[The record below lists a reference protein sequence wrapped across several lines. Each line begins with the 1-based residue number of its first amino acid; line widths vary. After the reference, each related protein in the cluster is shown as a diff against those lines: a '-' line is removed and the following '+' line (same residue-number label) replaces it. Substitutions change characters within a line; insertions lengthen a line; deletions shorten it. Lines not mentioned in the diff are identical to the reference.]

1 MSLIIDKQVNNHSR
15 MGIWEIQESYEEL
28 FSMLNLNQAEIKT
41 VQNFK
46 NHRRKLEWMS
56 VRVLLNKLT
65 DKHNTIVYNGNRKPF
80 LADKSHNIS
89 ISHSYQYAAV
99 LISEKRHAGIDI
111 EIMQPKIKHIA
122 KKFINNTEHK
132 NIIKSREIYHLY
144 LHWCAKEALYK
155 MFDKKDISF
164 KNNITIE
171 PFKPSDEGKITGEV
185 ITGEINEKVDLNYFH
200 INNYSIVWGFKD

>member
-15 MGIWEIQESYEEL
+15 MGIWEIQEAYDEL
-28 FSMLNLNQAEIKT
+28 FSMLNLNQEEVKT
-41 VQNFK
+41 LENFK

-65 DKHNTIVYNGNRKPF
+65 DKNNTIVYNGNRKPF
-80 LADKSHNIS
+80 LEDNSHNIS
-89 ISHSYQYAAV
+89 ISHSYHYAAV

-111 EIMQPKIKHIA
+111 EIMQPKITHIA
-122 KKFINNTEHK
+122 RKFINQNEYK
-132 NIIKSREIYHLY
+132 NIDKAKEIYHLY
-144 LHWCAKEALYK
+144 IHWCAKEAIYK

-164 KNNITIE
+164 KKNITIE
-171 PFKPSDEGKITGEV
+171 PFHPAEEGKLKGKVQT
-185 ITGEINEKVDLNYFH
+185 TEINEKVDLNYFH